1 MLPIALLLQ
10 LILAQPGAEPSTVP
24 DPTLPVLAPP
34 AAASWQPQQDFGPWQ
49 QQQKQRYRTALLW
62 PDEAPATGQLQQKEQ
77 RDGYQLEQWQL
88 QLTSQT
94 QSLALI
100 LRPARPIGAV
110 LLLHD
115 HGAFF
120 ALGKEKYIRPT
131 DPAQLALAQPWV
143 DKYFSGVFIGDELAR
158 QGYLVLAADSPGFAS
173 RGPLSY
179 DQQQQLAANLLA
191 AGHSLAGLAAYEDM
205 QLASF
210 LRQQLHSASL
220 PLISLGFSMG
230 AFRAWQVAALS
241 DQVNAAVAA
250 CWFNSWPVLLKSGS
264 NLAKGQSSFYF
275 LHPGLN
281 SQLDIADLVSLAAPK
296 PLYLLNGGQDPLM
309 PADAVLKGYHQLKQA
324 WQQAGAAEKLRTEL
338 WTEAK
343 HEFHLAQQQQVW
355 AWLRELQAT
364 RPSR

>member
-1 MLPIALLLQ
+1 MLLCALLLQ
-10 LILAQPGAEPSTVP
+10 LALVQPGP
-24 DPTLPVLAPP
+24 DTSFAATPTLLVP
-34 AAASWQPQQDFGPWQ
+34 AKKAESSWQAPQNFSAWQ
-49 QQQKQRYRTALLW
+49 QQQKQRYRAALLW
-62 PDEAPATGQLQQKEQ
+62 PDDAPATGQLHHTEE
-77 RDGYQLEQWQL
+77 RDGYQLEYWQV

-94 QSLALI
+94 HSQAI
-100 LRPARPIGAV
+100 VLRPARPIGAV

-120 ALGKEKYIRPT
+120 AIGKEKYFRPT
-131 DPAQLALAQPWV
+131 DRAQLALAQPWV

-173 RGPLSY
+173 RGPISY

-205 QLASF
+205 QLAGF
-210 LRQQLHSASL
+210 LRQQLHNASQ
-220 PLISLGFSMG
+220 PIISLGFSMG

-241 DQVNAAVAA
+241 DHVNAAVAA
-250 CWFNSWPVLLKSGS
+250 CWFNSWPALLSSGS

-364 RPSR
+364 KPSR